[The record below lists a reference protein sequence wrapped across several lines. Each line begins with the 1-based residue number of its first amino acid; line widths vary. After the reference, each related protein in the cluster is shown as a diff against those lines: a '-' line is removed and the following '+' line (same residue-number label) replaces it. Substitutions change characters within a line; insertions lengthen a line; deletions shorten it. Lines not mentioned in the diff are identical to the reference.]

1 MNIIIKP
8 YNPQEGLFYFKPD
21 TTLNRDY
28 TNLYL
33 PHFIKRVEAKELFYI
48 RIDRA
53 GKGIGERY
61 ASRYFSKGNYALSI
75 SIAPDIFPNATPSQA
90 PSAAPNATPS
100 ATPSQAPSTALNA
113 PPSQAP
119 SATPSAA
126 PNSTPSQAASA
137 APNAT
142 PSATPSQ
149 APSTALNAPPSQAPS
164 ATPSAAPNSTPSQAA
179 SATPSQASS
188 AMPSQAPSAT
198 QSAAIINRS
207 VSNSIDYSFYSMPA
221 EKVEDP
227 QLIEQFCK
235 YIAQITEIISLR
247 TGDIIAI
254 ETGKKEHFSIED
266 SLPIPTSNS
275 SSTSERLSNKE
286 TDPKAGK
293 QEPTGTRRCQITCF
307 PNLAPV
313 NIIF

>member
-53 GKGIGERY
+53 GKGIAERY

-90 PSAAPNATPS
+90 PN
-100 ATPSQAPSTALNA
+100 ATPSQAPS
-113 PPSQAP
+113 
-119 SATPSAA
+119 
-126 PNSTPSQAASA
+126 
-137 APNAT
+137 
-142 PSATPSQ
+142 
-149 APSTALNAPPSQAPS
+149 
-164 ATPSAAPNSTPSQAA
+164 
-179 SATPSQASS
+179 
-188 AMPSQAPSAT
+188 
-198 QSAAIINRS
+198 AAIINGS
-207 VSNSIDYSFYSMPA
+207 VANSIDYSFYSMPA
-221 EKVEDP
+221 EKIEDP

-254 ETGKKEHFSIED
+254 ETGKKEYFSIED

-275 SSTSERLSNKE
+275 SSTSDRLSNKE
-286 TDPKAGK
+286 TDPKAEK

>member
-33 PHFIKRVEAKELFYI
+33 PHFIKRVEAKELFYT

-53 GKGIGERY
+53 GKGIAERY

-75 SIAPDIFPNATPSQA
+75 SIAPDIFPNA
-90 PSAAPNATPS
+90 
-100 ATPSQAPSTALNA
+100 
-113 PPSQAP
+113 AP

-126 PNSTPSQAASA
+126 PNTTP
-137 APNAT
+137 
-142 PSATPSQ
+142 
-149 APSTALNAPPSQAPS
+149 
-164 ATPSAAPNSTPSQAA
+164 
-179 SATPSQASS
+179 
-188 AMPSQAPSAT
+188 
-198 QSAAIINRS
+198 SAAIINRS
-207 VSNSIDYSFYSMPA
+207 VANSIDYSFYSMPA
-221 EKVEDP
+221 EKIEDP

-254 ETGKKEHFSIED
+254 ETGKKEYFSIED

-275 SSTSERLSNKE
+275 SFASDRLSNKE

>member
-33 PHFIKRVEAKELFYI
+33 PHFIKRVEAKELFYT

-53 GKGIGERY
+53 GKGIAERY

-75 SIAPDIFPNATPSQA
+75 SIAPDIFPNA
-90 PSAAPNATPS
+90 
-100 ATPSQAPSTALNA
+100 
-113 PPSQAP
+113 AP

-126 PNSTPSQAASA
+126 PNTTP
-137 APNAT
+137 
-142 PSATPSQ
+142 
-149 APSTALNAPPSQAPS
+149 
-164 ATPSAAPNSTPSQAA
+164 
-179 SATPSQASS
+179 
-188 AMPSQAPSAT
+188 
-198 QSAAIINRS
+198 SAAIINRS
-207 VSNSIDYSFYSMPA
+207 VANSIDYSFYSMPA
-221 EKVEDP
+221 EKIEDP
-227 QLIEQFCK
+227 QLIEEFCK

-254 ETGKKEHFSIED
+254 ETGKKEYFSIED

>member
-33 PHFIKRVEAKELFYI
+33 PHFIKRVEAKELFYT

-53 GKGIGERY
+53 GKGIAERY

-90 PSAAPNATPS
+90 SSAAPN
-100 ATPSQAPSTALNA
+100 ATPSQAPSTALN
-113 PPSQAP
+113 
-119 SATPSAA
+119 
-126 PNSTPSQAASA
+126 
-137 APNAT
+137 
-142 PSATPSQ
+142 
-149 APSTALNAPPSQAPS
+149 
-164 ATPSAAPNSTPSQAA
+164 
-179 SATPSQASS
+179 ATPSQASS
-188 AMPSQAPSAT
+188 AMPSQAASAT
-198 QSAAIINRS
+198 PSAAIINRS
-207 VSNSIDYSFYSMPA
+207 VANSIDYSFYSMPA
-221 EKVEDP
+221 EKIEDP
-227 QLIEQFCK
+227 QLIEEFCK

-254 ETGKKEHFSIED
+254 ETGKKEYFSIED

-275 SSTSERLSNKE
+275 ASTSDRLSNKE
-286 TDPKAGK
+286 TDPKAEK

>member
-33 PHFIKRVEAKELFYI
+33 PHFIKRVEAKELFYT

-53 GKGIGERY
+53 GKGIAERY

-75 SIAPDIFPNATPSQA
+75 SIAPDIFPNAAPSQAPSTAPNATPSQA
-90 PSAAPNATPS
+90 PSAM
-100 ATPSQAPSTALNA
+100 
-113 PPSQAP
+113 
-119 SATPSAA
+119 
-126 PNSTPSQAASA
+126 
-137 APNAT
+137 
-142 PSATPSQ
+142 
-149 APSTALNAPPSQAPS
+149 
-164 ATPSAAPNSTPSQAA
+164 PSQAA
-179 SATPSQASS
+179 SATPS
-188 AMPSQAPSAT
+188 
-198 QSAAIINRS
+198 AAIINRS
-207 VSNSIDYSFYSMPA
+207 VANSIDYSFYSMPA
-221 EKVEDP
+221 EKIEDP
-227 QLIEQFCK
+227 QLIEQFYK

-254 ETGKKEHFSIED
+254 ETGKKEYFSIED

-275 SSTSERLSNKE
+275 SSTSDRLSNKD
-286 TDPKAGK
+286 TGPKADK
-293 QEPTGTRRCQITCF
+293 QDPTGTRRCQITCF

>member
-53 GKGIGERY
+53 GKGIAERY

-90 PSAAPNATPS
+90 PRTAPSATPSQASSTALNATPSQAPSTAPNATPSATPSAAPNATPS
-100 ATPSQAPSTALNA
+100 ATPS
-113 PPSQAP
+113 
-119 SATPSAA
+119 
-126 PNSTPSQAASA
+126 
-137 APNAT
+137 
-142 PSATPSQ
+142 
-149 APSTALNAPPSQAPS
+149 
-164 ATPSAAPNSTPSQAA
+164 
-179 SATPSQASS
+179 
-188 AMPSQAPSAT
+188 
-198 QSAAIINRS
+198 AAIINGS
-207 VSNSIDYSFYSMPA
+207 VANSIDYSFYSMPA
-221 EKVEDP
+221 EKIEDP
-227 QLIEQFCK
+227 QLIEEFCK

-254 ETGKKEHFSIED
+254 ETGKKEYFSIED

-275 SSTSERLSNKE
+275 SSTSDRLSNKE
-286 TDPKAGK
+286 TDPKAEK

>member
-53 GKGIGERY
+53 GKGIAERY

-75 SIAPDIFPNATPSQA
+75 SIAPDIIPNTTPSQA
-90 PSAAPNATPS
+90 PSAM
-100 ATPSQAPSTALNA
+100 
-113 PPSQAP
+113 
-119 SATPSAA
+119 
-126 PNSTPSQAASA
+126 
-137 APNAT
+137 
-142 PSATPSQ
+142 
-149 APSTALNAPPSQAPS
+149 
-164 ATPSAAPNSTPSQAA
+164 PSQAA
-179 SATPSQASS
+179 SATPS
-188 AMPSQAPSAT
+188 
-198 QSAAIINRS
+198 AAIINRS
-207 VSNSIDYSFYSMPA
+207 VANSIDYSFYSMPA
-221 EKVEDP
+221 EKIEDS
-227 QLIEQFCK
+227 QLIEEFCK

-254 ETGKKEHFSIED
+254 ETGKKEYFSIED

-275 SSTSERLSNKE
+275 SSTSDRLSNKE
-286 TDPKAGK
+286 TDPKAEK

>member
-53 GKGIGERY
+53 GKGIAERY

-75 SIAPDIFPNATPSQA
+75 SIAPDIFPNAAPSQA
-90 PSAAPNATPS
+90 PS
-100 ATPSQAPSTALNA
+100 ATPSQAPS
-113 PPSQAP
+113 
-119 SATPSAA
+119 
-126 PNSTPSQAASA
+126 
-137 APNAT
+137 
-142 PSATPSQ
+142 
-149 APSTALNAPPSQAPS
+149 
-164 ATPSAAPNSTPSQAA
+164 
-179 SATPSQASS
+179 
-188 AMPSQAPSAT
+188 
-198 QSAAIINRS
+198 AAIINGS
-207 VSNSIDYSFYSMPA
+207 VANAIDYSFYSMPA
-221 EKVEDP
+221 EKIEDP

-254 ETGKKEHFSIED
+254 ETGKKEYFSIED

-275 SSTSERLSNKE
+275 SFASDRLSNKE
-286 TDPKAGK
+286 TDPKAEK
-293 QEPTGTRRCQITCF
+293 LEPTGTRRCQITCF

>member
-1 MNIIIKP
+1 MPAPPRKKRFMNIIIKP

-28 TNLYL
+28 TNPSL

-53 GKGIGERY
+53 GKGIAERY

-75 SIAPDIFPNATPSQA
+75 SIAPDIFPNATPS
-90 PSAAPNATPS
+90 
-100 ATPSQAPSTALNA
+100 TA
-113 PPSQAP
+113 
-119 SATPSAA
+119 
-126 PNSTPSQAASA
+126 
-137 APNAT
+137 
-142 PSATPSQ
+142 
-149 APSTALNAPPSQAPS
+149 
-164 ATPSAAPNSTPSQAA
+164 PSQAA
-179 SATPSQASS
+179 SATPSQAPS
-188 AMPSQAPSAT
+188 AMPSQAASAMPSQAASAT
-198 QSAAIINRS
+198 PSAAIINRS
-207 VSNSIDYSFYSMPA
+207 VANAIDYSFYSMPA
-221 EKVEDP
+221 EKIEDP
-227 QLIEQFCK
+227 QLIEEFCK

-254 ETGKKEHFSIED
+254 ETGKKEYFSIED

-275 SSTSERLSNKE
+275 SSTSNRLSNKE
-286 TDPKAGK
+286 TDPKAEK

>member
-33 PHFIKRVEAKELFYI
+33 PHFIKRVEAKELFYT

-53 GKGIGERY
+53 GKGIAERY

-75 SIAPDIFPNATPSQA
+75 SIAPDIFPNAAPSQA

-100 ATPSQAPSTALNA
+100 
-113 PPSQAP
+113 
-119 SATPSAA
+119 
-126 PNSTPSQAASA
+126 QAASA
-137 APNAT
+137 I
-142 PSATPSQ
+142 
-149 APSTALNAPPSQAPS
+149 
-164 ATPSAAPNSTPSQAA
+164 PSQAA
-179 SATPSQASS
+179 SATPS
-188 AMPSQAPSAT
+188 
-198 QSAAIINRS
+198 AAIINRS
-207 VSNSIDYSFYSMPA
+207 VANSIDYSFYSMPA
-221 EKVEDP
+221 EKIEDP
-227 QLIEQFCK
+227 QLIEEFCK

-254 ETGKKEHFSIED
+254 ETGKKEYFSIED

-275 SSTSERLSNKE
+275 SSTSDRLSNKE
-286 TDPKAGK
+286 TDPKAEK

>member
-33 PHFIKRVEAKELFYI
+33 PHFIKRVEAKELYYI

-53 GKGIGERY
+53 GKGIAERY

-75 SIAPDIFPNATPSQA
+75 SIAPDIFPSATPIQA
-90 PSAAPNATPS
+90 PSAAP
-100 ATPSQAPSTALNA
+100 
-113 PPSQAP
+113 
-119 SATPSAA
+119 
-126 PNSTPSQAASA
+126 
-137 APNAT
+137 
-142 PSATPSQ
+142 
-149 APSTALNAPPSQAPS
+149 
-164 ATPSAAPNSTPSQAA
+164 

-188 AMPSQAPSAT
+188 AMPSQAASAT
-198 QSAAIINRS
+198 PSAAIINRS
-207 VSNSIDYSFYSMPA
+207 VANSIDYSFYSMPA
-221 EKVEDP
+221 EKIEDP
-227 QLIEQFCK
+227 QLIEEFCK

-254 ETGKKEHFSIED
+254 ETGKKEYFSIED

-275 SSTSERLSNKE
+275 SSTSDRLSNKE
-286 TDPKAGK
+286 TDPKAEK

>member
-53 GKGIGERY
+53 GKGIAERY
-61 ASRYFSKGNYALSI
+61 ASRYFTKGNYALSI

-100 ATPSQAPSTALNA
+100 
-113 PPSQAP
+113 QAP
-119 SATPSAA
+119 SAM
-126 PNSTPSQAASA
+126 
-137 APNAT
+137 
-142 PSATPSQ
+142 
-149 APSTALNAPPSQAPS
+149 
-164 ATPSAAPNSTPSQAA
+164 PSQAA
-179 SATPSQASS
+179 SATPS
-188 AMPSQAPSAT
+188 
-198 QSAAIINRS
+198 AAIINRS
-207 VSNSIDYSFYSMPA
+207 VANSIDYSFYSMPA
-221 EKVEDP
+221 EKIEDP
-227 QLIEQFCK
+227 QLIEQFSK

-254 ETGKKEHFSIED
+254 ETGKKEYFSIED

-275 SSTSERLSNKE
+275 SSTSNRLSNKE
-286 TDPKAGK
+286 TDPKAEK

>member
-53 GKGIGERY
+53 GKGIAERY

-75 SIAPDIFPNATPSQA
+75 SIAPDIFPNA
-90 PSAAPNATPS
+90 
-100 ATPSQAPSTALNA
+100 
-113 PPSQAP
+113 AP

-126 PNSTPSQAASA
+126 PNTTP
-137 APNAT
+137 
-142 PSATPSQ
+142 
-149 APSTALNAPPSQAPS
+149 
-164 ATPSAAPNSTPSQAA
+164 
-179 SATPSQASS
+179 
-188 AMPSQAPSAT
+188 
-198 QSAAIINRS
+198 SAAIINGS
-207 VSNSIDYSFYSMPA
+207 VANSIDYSFYSMPA
-221 EKVEDP
+221 EKIEDP
-227 QLIEQFCK
+227 QLIEEFCK

-254 ETGKKEHFSIED
+254 ETGKKEYFSIED

-275 SSTSERLSNKE
+275 SSTSDRLSNKE
-286 TDPKAGK
+286 TDHKAGK

>member
-33 PHFIKRVEAKELFYI
+33 PHFIKRVEAKELFYT

-53 GKGIGERY
+53 GKGIAERY

-90 PSAAPNATPS
+90 PSA
-100 ATPSQAPSTALNA
+100 TPSQAPS
-113 PPSQAP
+113 
-119 SATPSAA
+119 
-126 PNSTPSQAASA
+126 
-137 APNAT
+137 
-142 PSATPSQ
+142 
-149 APSTALNAPPSQAPS
+149 
-164 ATPSAAPNSTPSQAA
+164 
-179 SATPSQASS
+179 
-188 AMPSQAPSAT
+188 
-198 QSAAIINRS
+198 AAIINGS
-207 VSNSIDYSFYSMPA
+207 VANSIDYSFYSMPA
-221 EKVEDP
+221 EKIEDP

-254 ETGKKEHFSIED
+254 ETGKKEYFSIED

>member
-33 PHFIKRVEAKELFYI
+33 PHFIKRVAATELFYI

-53 GKGIGERY
+53 GKGIAERY

-75 SIAPDIFPNATPSQA
+75 SIAPDIFPNSAPSQAPSTTPSQA
-90 PSAAPNATPS
+90 PSTRPS
-100 ATPSQAPSTALNA
+100 ATPSQA
-113 PPSQAP
+113 
-119 SATPSAA
+119 
-126 PNSTPSQAASA
+126 ASA
-137 APNAT
+137 M
-142 PSATPSQ
+142 
-149 APSTALNAPPSQAPS
+149 
-164 ATPSAAPNSTPSQAA
+164 PSQAA
-179 SATPSQASS
+179 SATPS
-188 AMPSQAPSAT
+188 
-198 QSAAIINRS
+198 AAIINGS
-207 VSNSIDYSFYSMPA
+207 VANSIDYSFYSMPA
-221 EKVEDP
+221 EKIEDP

-254 ETGKKEHFSIED
+254 ETGKKEYFSIED

>member
-1 MNIIIKP
+1 MPAPPRKKRFMNIIIKP

-33 PHFIKRVEAKELFYI
+33 PHFIKRVEAKELFYT

-53 GKGIGERY
+53 GKGIAERY

-75 SIAPDIFPNATPSQA
+75 SIAPDIFPNAAPSQA
-90 PSAAPNATPS
+90 PC
-100 ATPSQAPSTALNA
+100 
-113 PPSQAP
+113 
-119 SATPSAA
+119 
-126 PNSTPSQAASA
+126 
-137 APNAT
+137 
-142 PSATPSQ
+142 
-149 APSTALNAPPSQAPS
+149 
-164 ATPSAAPNSTPSQAA
+164 
-179 SATPSQASS
+179 
-188 AMPSQAPSAT
+188 
-198 QSAAIINRS
+198 AAIINRS
-207 VSNSIDYSFYSMPA
+207 VANSIDYSFYSMPA
-221 EKVEDP
+221 EKIEDP

-254 ETGKKEHFSIED
+254 ETGKKEYFSIED

-275 SSTSERLSNKE
+275 SFASDRLSNKE
-286 TDPKAGK
+286 TDPKAEK

>member
-53 GKGIGERY
+53 GKGIAERY
-61 ASRYFSKGNYALSI
+61 ASRYFTKGNYALSI
-75 SIAPDIFPNATPSQA
+75 SIAPDIFPNTTPSQA
-90 PSAAPNATPS
+90 PSAAPNTTP
-100 ATPSQAPSTALNA
+100 
-113 PPSQAP
+113 
-119 SATPSAA
+119 
-126 PNSTPSQAASA
+126 
-137 APNAT
+137 
-142 PSATPSQ
+142 
-149 APSTALNAPPSQAPS
+149 
-164 ATPSAAPNSTPSQAA
+164 
-179 SATPSQASS
+179 
-188 AMPSQAPSAT
+188 
-198 QSAAIINRS
+198 SAAIINRS
-207 VSNSIDYSFYSMPA
+207 VANSIDYSFYSMPA
-221 EKVEDP
+221 EKIEDS
-227 QLIEQFCK
+227 QLIEEFCK

-254 ETGKKEHFSIED
+254 ETGKKEYFSIED

-275 SSTSERLSNKE
+275 SFTSDRLSNKE
-286 TDPKAGK
+286 TDPKAEK

>member
-53 GKGIGERY
+53 GKGIAERY

-75 SIAPDIFPNATPSQA
+75 SIAPDIFPNA
-90 PSAAPNATPS
+90 
-100 ATPSQAPSTALNA
+100 APSTA
-113 PPSQAP
+113 PSQP
-119 SATPSAA
+119 
-126 PNSTPSQAASA
+126 
-137 APNAT
+137 
-142 PSATPSQ
+142 
-149 APSTALNAPPSQAPS
+149 
-164 ATPSAAPNSTPSQAA
+164 A

-188 AMPSQAPSAT
+188 AMPSQAASAT
-198 QSAAIINRS
+198 PSAAIINRS
-207 VSNSIDYSFYSMPA
+207 VANSIDYSFYSMPA
-221 EKVEDP
+221 EKIEDP
-227 QLIEQFCK
+227 QLIEEFCK

-254 ETGKKEHFSIED
+254 ETGKKEYFSIED

-275 SSTSERLSNKE
+275 SFTSDRLSNKE
-286 TDPKAGK
+286 TGPKADK

>member
-33 PHFIKRVEAKELFYI
+33 PHFIKRVEAKELFYT

-53 GKGIGERY
+53 GKGIAERY

-75 SIAPDIFPNATPSQA
+75 SIAPDIFPNA
-90 PSAAPNATPS
+90 
-100 ATPSQAPSTALNA
+100 
-113 PPSQAP
+113 AP

-126 PNSTPSQAASA
+126 PNTTP
-137 APNAT
+137 
-142 PSATPSQ
+142 
-149 APSTALNAPPSQAPS
+149 
-164 ATPSAAPNSTPSQAA
+164 
-179 SATPSQASS
+179 
-188 AMPSQAPSAT
+188 
-198 QSAAIINRS
+198 SAAIINRS
-207 VSNSIDYSFYSMPA
+207 VANSIDYSFYSMPA
-221 EKVEDP
+221 EKIEDP
-227 QLIEQFCK
+227 QLIEEFCK

-254 ETGKKEHFSIED
+254 ETGKKEYFSIED

-275 SSTSERLSNKE
+275 SSTSDRLSNKE
-286 TDPKAGK
+286 TDHKAGK
-293 QEPTGTRRCQITCF
+293 QEPTGTRRCQITCL

>member
-53 GKGIGERY
+53 GKGIAERY
-61 ASRYFSKGNYALSI
+61 ASRYFTKGNYALSI
-75 SIAPDIFPNATPSQA
+75 SIAPDIFPNS
-90 PSAAPNATPS
+90 
-100 ATPSQAPSTALNA
+100 
-113 PPSQAP
+113 
-119 SATPSAA
+119 
-126 PNSTPSQAASA
+126 
-137 APNAT
+137 
-142 PSATPSQ
+142 
-149 APSTALNAPPSQAPS
+149 APS

-179 SATPSQASS
+179 SATPSQAPSTAPNATPSQAPSTALNAPPSQAPSTRPSATPSQASS
-188 AMPSQAPSAT
+188 AIPSQAPSAT

-207 VSNSIDYSFYSMPA
+207 VANSIDYSFYSMPA
-221 EKVEDP
+221 EKIEDP

-254 ETGKKEHFSIED
+254 ETEKKEYFSIED

-275 SSTSERLSNKE
+275 SFASDRLSNKE
-286 TDPKAGK
+286 TDPKAEK

>member
-1 MNIIIKP
+1 MLCAAPLRKKRFMNIIIKP

-33 PHFIKRVEAKELFYI
+33 PHFIKRVEAKELFYT

-53 GKGIGERY
+53 GKGIAERY

-75 SIAPDIFPNATPSQA
+75 SIAPDIFPNAAPSQA
-90 PSAAPNATPS
+90 PSTAPS
-100 ATPSQAPSTALNA
+100 ATPSQAPSAM
-113 PPSQAP
+113 
-119 SATPSAA
+119 
-126 PNSTPSQAASA
+126 
-137 APNAT
+137 
-142 PSATPSQ
+142 
-149 APSTALNAPPSQAPS
+149 
-164 ATPSAAPNSTPSQAA
+164 PSQAA
-179 SATPSQASS
+179 SATPS
-188 AMPSQAPSAT
+188 
-198 QSAAIINRS
+198 AAIINRS
-207 VSNSIDYSFYSMPA
+207 VANSIDYSFYSMPA
-221 EKVEDP
+221 EKIEDP
-227 QLIEQFCK
+227 QLIEEFCK

-254 ETGKKEHFSIED
+254 ETGKKEYFSIED

-275 SSTSERLSNKE
+275 SFASDRLSNKE
-286 TDPKAGK
+286 TDPKAEK

>member
-33 PHFIKRVEAKELFYI
+33 PHFIKRVEAKELFYT

-53 GKGIGERY
+53 GKGIAERY

-75 SIAPDIFPNATPSQA
+75 SIAPDIFPNAAPSQA
-90 PSAAPNATPS
+90 PSTAPS
-100 ATPSQAPSTALNA
+100 ATPSQAPSAM
-113 PPSQAP
+113 
-119 SATPSAA
+119 
-126 PNSTPSQAASA
+126 
-137 APNAT
+137 
-142 PSATPSQ
+142 
-149 APSTALNAPPSQAPS
+149 
-164 ATPSAAPNSTPSQAA
+164 PSQAA
-179 SATPSQASS
+179 SATPS
-188 AMPSQAPSAT
+188 
-198 QSAAIINRS
+198 AAIINRS
-207 VSNSIDYSFYSMPA
+207 VANSIDYSFYSMPA
-221 EKVEDP
+221 EKIEDP
-227 QLIEQFCK
+227 QLIEEFCK

-254 ETGKKEHFSIED
+254 ETGKKEYFSIED

-275 SSTSERLSNKE
+275 SFTSDRLSNKE
-286 TDPKAGK
+286 TGPKADK

>member
-53 GKGIGERY
+53 GKGIAERY

-75 SIAPDIFPNATPSQA
+75 SIAPDIFPNSA
-90 PSAAPNATPS
+90 PSATQSAAPS
-100 ATPSQAPSTALNA
+100 ATPSQAPSAALNA

-119 SATPSAA
+119 STRP
-126 PNSTPSQAASA
+126 
-137 APNAT
+137 
-142 PSATPSQ
+142 
-149 APSTALNAPPSQAPS
+149 
-164 ATPSAAPNSTPSQAA
+164 

-221 EKVEDP
+221 EKIEDP
-227 QLIEQFCK
+227 QLIEEFCK

-254 ETGKKEHFSIED
+254 ETGKKEYFSIED

>member
-33 PHFIKRVEAKELFYI
+33 PHFIKRVEAKELFYT

-53 GKGIGERY
+53 GKGIAERY

-75 SIAPDIFPNATPSQA
+75 SIAPDIFPNAA
-90 PSAAPNATPS
+90 
-100 ATPSQAPSTALNA
+100 
-113 PPSQAP
+113 PSQAP
-119 SATPSAA
+119 SATPSAE
-126 PNSTPSQAASA
+126 
-137 APNAT
+137 
-142 PSATPSQ
+142 
-149 APSTALNAPPSQAPS
+149 
-164 ATPSAAPNSTPSQAA
+164 
-179 SATPSQASS
+179 
-188 AMPSQAPSAT
+188 
-198 QSAAIINRS
+198 IINRS
-207 VSNSIDYSFYSMPA
+207 VANSIDYSFYSMPA
-221 EKVEDP
+221 EKIEDP
-227 QLIEQFCK
+227 QLIEEFCK

-254 ETGKKEHFSIED
+254 ETGKKEYFSIED

-275 SSTSERLSNKE
+275 SFTSDRLSNKE
-286 TDPKAGK
+286 TGPKADK

>member
-33 PHFIKRVEAKELFYI
+33 PHFIKRVAATELFYI

-53 GKGIGERY
+53 GKGIAERY

-75 SIAPDIFPNATPSQA
+75 SIAPDIFPNATPS
-90 PSAAPNATPS
+90 AA
-100 ATPSQAPSTALNA
+100 
-113 PPSQAP
+113 
-119 SATPSAA
+119 
-126 PNSTPSQAASA
+126 
-137 APNAT
+137 
-142 PSATPSQ
+142 
-149 APSTALNAPPSQAPS
+149 
-164 ATPSAAPNSTPSQAA
+164 PSQAA
-179 SATPSQASS
+179 SATPSQAPS
-188 AMPSQAPSAT
+188 AMPSQAASAT
-198 QSAAIINRS
+198 PSAAIINRS
-207 VSNSIDYSFYSMPA
+207 VANSIDYSFYSMPA
-221 EKVEDP
+221 EKIEDP
-227 QLIEQFCK
+227 QLIEEFCK

-254 ETGKKEHFSIED
+254 ETGKKEYFSIED

-275 SSTSERLSNKE
+275 SFTSDRLSNKE
-286 TDPKAGK
+286 TGPKADK

>member
-53 GKGIGERY
+53 GKGIAERY

-75 SIAPDIFPNATPSQA
+75 SIAPDIFPNS
-90 PSAAPNATPS
+90 
-100 ATPSQAPSTALNA
+100 
-113 PPSQAP
+113 AP

-126 PNSTPSQAASA
+126 
-137 APNAT
+137 
-142 PSATPSQ
+142 
-149 APSTALNAPPSQAPS
+149 
-164 ATPSAAPNSTPSQAA
+164 
-179 SATPSQASS
+179 
-188 AMPSQAPSAT
+188 
-198 QSAAIINRS
+198 IINGS
-207 VSNSIDYSFYSMPA
+207 VANSIDYSFYSMPA
-221 EKVEDP
+221 EKIEDP
-227 QLIEQFCK
+227 QLIEEFCK

-254 ETGKKEHFSIED
+254 ETGKKEYFSIED

-275 SSTSERLSNKE
+275 SSTSDRLSNKE
-286 TDPKAGK
+286 TDPKAEK

>member
-1 MNIIIKP
+1 MPAPPRKKRFMNIIIKP

-33 PHFIKRVEAKELFYI
+33 PHFIKRVEAKELFYT

-53 GKGIGERY
+53 GKGIAERY

-75 SIAPDIFPNATPSQA
+75 SIAPDIFPNAA
-90 PSAAPNATPS
+90 PSA
-100 ATPSQAPSTALNA
+100 
-113 PPSQAP
+113 
-119 SATPSAA
+119 
-126 PNSTPSQAASA
+126 
-137 APNAT
+137 
-142 PSATPSQ
+142 
-149 APSTALNAPPSQAPS
+149 
-164 ATPSAAPNSTPSQAA
+164 TPSQAA

-188 AMPSQAPSAT
+188 AMPSQAASAT
-198 QSAAIINRS
+198 PSAAIINRS
-207 VSNSIDYSFYSMPA
+207 VANSIDYSFYSMPA
-221 EKVEDP
+221 EKIEDP
-227 QLIEQFCK
+227 QLIEEFCK

-254 ETGKKEHFSIED
+254 ETGKKEYFSIED
-266 SLPIPTSNS
+266 SLPIPTSNTS
-275 SSTSERLSNKE
+275 SPS
-286 TDPKAGK
+286 GI
-293 QEPTGTRRCQITCF
+293 TGTRRCQITCF

>member
-33 PHFIKRVEAKELFYI
+33 PHFIKRVEAKELFYT

-53 GKGIGERY
+53 GKGIAERY

-75 SIAPDIFPNATPSQA
+75 SIAPDIFPNA
-90 PSAAPNATPS
+90 
-100 ATPSQAPSTALNA
+100 
-113 PPSQAP
+113 AP

-126 PNSTPSQAASA
+126 PNTTP
-137 APNAT
+137 
-142 PSATPSQ
+142 
-149 APSTALNAPPSQAPS
+149 
-164 ATPSAAPNSTPSQAA
+164 
-179 SATPSQASS
+179 
-188 AMPSQAPSAT
+188 
-198 QSAAIINRS
+198 SAAIINRS
-207 VSNSIDYSFYSMPA
+207 VANSIDYSFYSMPA
-221 EKVEDP
+221 EKIEEP
-227 QLIEQFCK
+227 QLIEEFCK

-254 ETGKKEHFSIED
+254 ETGKKEYFSIED

-275 SSTSERLSNKE
+275 SFTSDRLSNKE
-286 TDPKAGK
+286 TGHKADK

>member
-33 PHFIKRVEAKELFYI
+33 PHFIKRVEAKELFYT

-53 GKGIGERY
+53 GKGIAERY

-75 SIAPDIFPNATPSQA
+75 SIAPDIFPNAAPSQA

-119 SATPSAA
+119 SATPS
-126 PNSTPSQAASA
+126 
-137 APNAT
+137 
-142 PSATPSQ
+142 
-149 APSTALNAPPSQAPS
+149 
-164 ATPSAAPNSTPSQAA
+164 QAA
-179 SATPSQASS
+179 SATPSQA
-188 AMPSQAPSAT
+188 PCT
-198 QSAAIINRS
+198 AIINRS
-207 VSNSIDYSFYSMPA
+207 VANSIDYSFYSMPA
-221 EKVEDP
+221 EKIEDP

-254 ETGKKEHFSIED
+254 ETGKKEYFSIED
-266 SLPIPTSNS
+266 SLPIPTSNTS
-275 SSTSERLSNKE
+275 SPS
-286 TDPKAGK
+286 GI
-293 QEPTGTRRCQITCF
+293 TGTRRCQITCF

>member
-33 PHFIKRVEAKELFYI
+33 PHFIKRVEAKELFYT

-53 GKGIGERY
+53 GKGIAERY

-75 SIAPDIFPNATPSQA
+75 SIAPDIFPNAAPSATPSQA
-90 PSAAPNATPS
+90 PSATPSATPIAAPS
-100 ATPSQAPSTALNA
+100 ATPSQAPSTA
-113 PPSQAP
+113 
-119 SATPSAA
+119 
-126 PNSTPSQAASA
+126 
-137 APNAT
+137 
-142 PSATPSQ
+142 
-149 APSTALNAPPSQAPS
+149 
-164 ATPSAAPNSTPSQAA
+164 
-179 SATPSQASS
+179 
-188 AMPSQAPSAT
+188 
-198 QSAAIINRS
+198 IINRS
-207 VSNSIDYSFYSMPA
+207 VANAIDYSFYSMPA
-221 EKVEDP
+221 EKIEDP

-254 ETGKKEHFSIED
+254 ETGKKEYFSIED
-266 SLPIPTSNS
+266 SLPIPTSNTS
-275 SSTSERLSNKE
+275 SPS
-286 TDPKAGK
+286 GI
-293 QEPTGTRRCQITCF
+293 TGTRRCQITCF

>member
-1 MNIIIKP
+1 MPAPPRKKRFMNIIIKP

-33 PHFIKRVEAKELFYI
+33 PHFIKRVEAKELFYT

-53 GKGIGERY
+53 GKGIAERY

-90 PSAAPNATPS
+90 PSTRPS
-100 ATPSQAPSTALNA
+100 A
-113 PPSQAP
+113 
-119 SATPSAA
+119 
-126 PNSTPSQAASA
+126 
-137 APNAT
+137 
-142 PSATPSQ
+142 
-149 APSTALNAPPSQAPS
+149 
-164 ATPSAAPNSTPSQAA
+164 TPSQAA
-179 SATPSQASS
+179 SATPSA
-188 AMPSQAPSAT
+188 APNATPSAAPNT
-198 QSAAIINRS
+198 TPSAAIINRS
-207 VSNSIDYSFYSMPA
+207 VANSIDYSFYSMPA
-221 EKVEDP
+221 EKIEDP
-227 QLIEQFCK
+227 QLIEEFCK

-254 ETGKKEHFSIED
+254 ETGKKEYFSIED

-275 SSTSERLSNKE
+275 SSTSDRLSNKE
-286 TDPKAGK
+286 TDHKAGK

>member
-53 GKGIGERY
+53 GKGIAERY

-90 PSAAPNATPS
+90 PSTTPS
-100 ATPSQAPSTALNA
+100 AV
-113 PPSQAP
+113 
-119 SATPSAA
+119 
-126 PNSTPSQAASA
+126 
-137 APNAT
+137 
-142 PSATPSQ
+142 
-149 APSTALNAPPSQAPS
+149 
-164 ATPSAAPNSTPSQAA
+164 
-179 SATPSQASS
+179 
-188 AMPSQAPSAT
+188 
-198 QSAAIINRS
+198 IINGS
-207 VSNSIDYSFYSMPA
+207 VANAIDYSFYSMPA
-221 EKVEDP
+221 EKIEDP

-254 ETGKKEHFSIED
+254 ETEKKEYFSIED

-275 SSTSERLSNKE
+275 SSTSDRLSNKE

>member
-53 GKGIGERY
+53 GKGIAERY

-75 SIAPDIFPNATPSQA
+75 SIAPDIFPNAA
-90 PSAAPNATPS
+90 PSTAPNATPS
-100 ATPSQAPSTALNA
+100 A
-113 PPSQAP
+113 
-119 SATPSAA
+119 
-126 PNSTPSQAASA
+126 
-137 APNAT
+137 
-142 PSATPSQ
+142 
-149 APSTALNAPPSQAPS
+149 
-164 ATPSAAPNSTPSQAA
+164 
-179 SATPSQASS
+179 
-188 AMPSQAPSAT
+188 
-198 QSAAIINRS
+198 AIINGS
-207 VSNSIDYSFYSMPA
+207 VANSIDYSFYSMPA

-254 ETGKKEHFSIED
+254 ETGKKEYFSIED

-275 SSTSERLSNKE
+275 SSTSNRLSNKE

>member
-33 PHFIKRVEAKELFYI
+33 PHFIKRVEAKELYYI

-53 GKGIGERY
+53 GKGIAERY

-75 SIAPDIFPNATPSQA
+75 SIAPDIFPNAA
-90 PSAAPNATPS
+90 PSTAPN

-119 SATPSAA
+119 STRP
-126 PNSTPSQAASA
+126 
-137 APNAT
+137 
-142 PSATPSQ
+142 
-149 APSTALNAPPSQAPS
+149 
-164 ATPSAAPNSTPSQAA
+164 

-221 EKVEDP
+221 EKIEDP
-227 QLIEQFCK
+227 QLIEEFCK

-254 ETGKKEHFSIED
+254 ETGKKEYFSIED

>member
-53 GKGIGERY
+53 GKGIAERY

-75 SIAPDIFPNATPSQA
+75 SIAPDIFPNAA
-90 PSAAPNATPS
+90 PSAM
-100 ATPSQAPSTALNA
+100 
-113 PPSQAP
+113 
-119 SATPSAA
+119 
-126 PNSTPSQAASA
+126 
-137 APNAT
+137 
-142 PSATPSQ
+142 
-149 APSTALNAPPSQAPS
+149 
-164 ATPSAAPNSTPSQAA
+164 PSQAA
-179 SATPSQASS
+179 SATPS
-188 AMPSQAPSAT
+188 
-198 QSAAIINRS
+198 AAIINRS
-207 VSNSIDYSFYSMPA
+207 VANSIDYSFYSMPA
-221 EKVEDP
+221 EKIEDP
-227 QLIEQFCK
+227 QLIEEFCK

-254 ETGKKEHFSIED
+254 ETGKKEYFSIED

-275 SSTSERLSNKE
+275 SSTSDRLSNKE

-293 QEPTGTRRCQITCF
+293 QEQTGTRRCQITCF

>member
-33 PHFIKRVEAKELFYI
+33 PHFIKRVEAKELFYT

-53 GKGIGERY
+53 GKGIAERY

-75 SIAPDIFPNATPSQA
+75 SIAPDIFPNA
-90 PSAAPNATPS
+90 
-100 ATPSQAPSTALNA
+100 
-113 PPSQAP
+113 AP

-126 PNSTPSQAASA
+126 PNTTP
-137 APNAT
+137 
-142 PSATPSQ
+142 
-149 APSTALNAPPSQAPS
+149 
-164 ATPSAAPNSTPSQAA
+164 
-179 SATPSQASS
+179 
-188 AMPSQAPSAT
+188 
-198 QSAAIINRS
+198 SAAIINRS
-207 VSNSIDYSFYSMPA
+207 VANSIDYSFYSMPA
-221 EKVEDP
+221 EKIEDP
-227 QLIEQFCK
+227 QLIEEFCK

-254 ETGKKEHFSIED
+254 ETGKKEYFSIED

-275 SSTSERLSNKE
+275 SFTSDRLSNKE
-286 TDPKAGK
+286 TGPKADK

>member
-1 MNIIIKP
+1 MPAPPRKKRFMNIIIKP

-33 PHFIKRVEAKELFYI
+33 PHFIKRVEAKELFYT

-53 GKGIGERY
+53 GKGIAERY

-75 SIAPDIFPNATPSQA
+75 SIAPDIFPNA
-90 PSAAPNATPS
+90 
-100 ATPSQAPSTALNA
+100 
-113 PPSQAP
+113 AP

-126 PNSTPSQAASA
+126 PNTTP
-137 APNAT
+137 
-142 PSATPSQ
+142 
-149 APSTALNAPPSQAPS
+149 
-164 ATPSAAPNSTPSQAA
+164 
-179 SATPSQASS
+179 
-188 AMPSQAPSAT
+188 
-198 QSAAIINRS
+198 SAAIINRS
-207 VSNSIDYSFYSMPA
+207 VANSIDYSFYSMPA
-221 EKVEDP
+221 EKIEDP

-254 ETGKKEHFSIED
+254 ETGKKEYFSIED

-275 SSTSERLSNKE
+275 SSTSNRLSNKE
-286 TDPKAGK
+286 TDPKAEK

>member
-33 PHFIKRVEAKELFYI
+33 PHFIKRVEAKELFYT

-53 GKGIGERY
+53 GKGIAERY

-75 SIAPDIFPNATPSQA
+75 SIAPDIFPNA
-90 PSAAPNATPS
+90 
-100 ATPSQAPSTALNA
+100 
-113 PPSQAP
+113 AP

-126 PNSTPSQAASA
+126 PNTTP
-137 APNAT
+137 
-142 PSATPSQ
+142 
-149 APSTALNAPPSQAPS
+149 
-164 ATPSAAPNSTPSQAA
+164 
-179 SATPSQASS
+179 
-188 AMPSQAPSAT
+188 
-198 QSAAIINRS
+198 SAAIINRS
-207 VSNSIDYSFYSMPA
+207 VANSIDYSFYSMPA
-221 EKVEDP
+221 EKIEDP
-227 QLIEQFCK
+227 QLIEEFCK

-254 ETGKKEHFSIED
+254 ETGKKEYFSIED

-275 SSTSERLSNKE
+275 SSTSNRLSNKE
-286 TDPKAGK
+286 TDPKAEK

>member
-33 PHFIKRVEAKELFYI
+33 PHFIKRVEAKELFYT

-53 GKGIGERY
+53 GKGIAERY

-75 SIAPDIFPNATPSQA
+75 SIAPDIFPNAA
-90 PSAAPNATPS
+90 PSAT
-100 ATPSQAPSTALNA
+100 
-113 PPSQAP
+113 PSQAP

-126 PNSTPSQAASA
+126 
-137 APNAT
+137 
-142 PSATPSQ
+142 
-149 APSTALNAPPSQAPS
+149 
-164 ATPSAAPNSTPSQAA
+164 
-179 SATPSQASS
+179 
-188 AMPSQAPSAT
+188 
-198 QSAAIINRS
+198 IINGS
-207 VSNSIDYSFYSMPA
+207 VANAIDYSFYSMPA
-221 EKVEDP
+221 EKIEDP
-227 QLIEQFCK
+227 QLIEEFCK

-254 ETGKKEHFSIED
+254 ETGKKEYFSIED